1 MKLELVSVSSSSL
14 ILHPSSLLLMLSQV
28 VELIEEKQKFAI
40 TSHLRPDGD
49 SLGSSLGLYWLLR
62 ALDKEVEVI
71 MRDEVPRAYQKL
83 PGTREVRVTPA
94 VDRPFD
100 AVFVIEC
107 SDITRPGLIDLERQF
122 VVNIDHHS
130 TTALFGD
137 INWIDSTASAVGE
150 MIYNL
155 CKALGVRVTKE
166 IAECVYTALITD
178 TGSFHYS
185 NTSERTFKVASEL
198 VRAGVK
204 PAKISQ
210 AVFSNYPWSKLEL
223 LAEVLTTVKRDAS
236 GHVAWLAQTQEMQER
251 ARATDEDGDGFVNY
265 PMSCG
270 DVEACAFFKETAPG
284 VYRVS
289 LRSKCDVNVA
299 RIAER
304 FGGGGHRNAAGCT
317 FHGTCDEA
325 EREVVRLLV
334 EAVENRGNG
343 GVGSAEQRANNG
355 GGSSDTL
362 GEQQQEILAAA
373 EKRKAE
379 RDAR

>member
-1 MKLELVSVSSSSL
+1 
-14 ILHPSSLLLMLSQV
+14 MLNQV
-28 VELIEEKQKFAI
+28 VEVIEAKRRFAI
-40 TSHLRPDGD
+40 TSHIRPDGD

-62 ALDKEVEVI
+62 ALDKDVEVI
-71 MRDEVPRAYQKL
+71 MRDPVPHAYQQL
-83 PGTREVRVTPA
+83 PGANDVRVTPA
-94 VDRPFD
+94 VDPSYN

-107 SDITRPGLIDLERQF
+107 SDITRPGLADLEKQF

-130 TTALFGD
+130 TTALFGS

-155 CKALGVRVTKE
+155 CKATGVRVTKE

-185 NTSERTFKVASEL
+185 NTSDRTFKVASEL

-210 AVFSNYPWSKLEL
+210 AVFSNYPWSKIEL
-223 LAEVLTTVKRDAS
+223 MAEVLTTIQRDPS
-236 GHVAWLAQTQEMQER
+236 GRVAWLVQTLEMQER
-251 ARATDEDGDGFVNY
+251 THASDEDGDGFVNY

-270 DVEACAFFKETAPG
+270 EVEACAFFKETAPG

-317 FHGTCDEA
+317 FQGTWDEA

-334 EAVENRGNG
+334 EAVEHRGENG
-343 GVGSAEQRANNG
+343 TGALA
-355 GGSSDTL
+355 L
-362 GEQQQEILAAA
+362 PQQQEIVPAPGP
-373 EKRKAE
+373 RKPE
-379 RDAR
+379 RD

>member
-1 MKLELVSVSSSSL
+1 
-14 ILHPSSLLLMLSQV
+14 
-28 VELIEEKQKFAI
+28 
-40 TSHLRPDGD
+40 
-49 SLGSSLGLYWLLR
+49 
-62 ALDKEVEVI
+62 
-71 MRDEVPRAYQKL
+71 MRDAVPHAYQKL
-83 PGTREVRVTPA
+83 PGTEFVRVTPS
-94 VDRPFD
+94 VDREYD

-107 SDITRPGLIDLERQF
+107 SDITRPGLIDLDKQL

-155 CKALGVRVTKE
+155 CKALGVRVTRE

-204 PAKISQ
+204 PAKVSQ
-210 AVFSNYPWSKLEL
+210 AVFANYPWSKIEL
-223 LAEVLTTVKRDAS
+223 LSEVLATVKRDS
-236 GHVAWLAQTQEMQER
+236 TGRVAWLAQTLDMQER
-251 ARATDEDGDGFVNY
+251 AHASDEDGDGFVNY

-284 VYRVS
+284 IYRVS

-317 FHGTCDEA
+317 FEGTIEDA
-325 EREVVRLLV
+325 ERQLVGYLLD
-334 EAVENRGNG
+334 AVENRAGGANG
-343 GVGSAEQRANNG
+343 AANRQ
-355 GGSSDTL
+355 DVVV
-362 GEQQQEILAAA
+362 AA
-373 EKRKAE
+373 ERQGVE
-379 RDAR
+379 RDARP